1 MEQICPFGSTLVTE
15 TCHCIHADQVVRR
28 GGAEIICQDAAA
40 YVRCSEL
47 FQHLKKVALP
57 EFEVEDDLT
66 SMPHSVLQKLQFG
79 GLLGLQQLI
88 MEQPADTVADIAS
101 LLDALVTKFG
111 TLDDLPYNELVST
124 ITEYKLKRRRGRG

>member
-15 TCHCIHADQVVRR
+15 TCHCVHAEQVVRR
-28 GGAEIICQDAAA
+28 GGAEIVCQTEAA
-40 YVRCSEL
+40 YVRCTEL
-47 FQHLKKVALP
+47 FQHLKNVALP

-66 SMPHSVLQKLQFG
+66 TMPHSVLQKIQFG

-88 MEQPADTVADIAS
+88 TGQVTDTIVDIAD
-101 LLDALVTKFG
+101 LLDALESKYG
-111 TLDDLPYNELVST
+111 TLEELPYNDLVSS

>member
-15 TCHCIHADQVVRR
+15 TCNCVHADQVVRR
-28 GGAEIICQDAAA
+28 GGAEIICQNEVA

-47 FQHLKKVALP
+47 FQQLKNVALA
-57 EFEVEDDLT
+57 EFEIEDDLT
-66 SMPHSVLQKLQFG
+66 TMPHSVLQKIQFG

-88 MEQPADTVADIAS
+88 TQQPADTVADIAE
-101 LLDALVTKFG
+101 LLDTLEVKFG
-111 TLDDLPYNELVST
+111 TLGDLPYNDLIST

>member
-15 TCHCIHADQVVRR
+15 TCRCVHADQVVRR
-28 GGAEIICQDAAA
+28 GGAEIVCQAETA
-40 YVRCSEL
+40 YVRCTEL
-47 FQHLKKVALP
+47 FQHLKNVALP

-66 SMPHSVLQKLQFG
+66 TMPHSVLQKIQFG

-88 MEQPADTVADIAS
+88 TGQVTDTVADIAD
-101 LLDALVTKFG
+101 LLDALESKYG
-111 TLDDLPYNELVST
+111 TLEELPYNDLVSS